1 MTNSLD
7 DAPVAGATAG
17 DRIPDRGQ
25 VAAARLIL
33 KREREGKGNIRIT
46 DRIRRYAAYTGYD
59 R

>member
-1 MTNSLD
+1 MTNSVD
-7 DAPVAGATAG
+7 AAPVPRESS
-17 DRIPDRGQ
+17 DIPDRGQ

-33 KREREGKGNIRIT
+33 KRDVEGKGNIRIT

>member
-1 MTNSLD
+1 MTNSVD
-7 DAPVAGATAG
+7 AAPVPRESS
-17 DRIPDRGQ
+17 DIPDRGQ

-33 KREREGKGNIRIT
+33 TRDVEGKGNIRIT